1 MVPVSKWF
9 FSAEPGQA
17 PRSTTVVDVA
27 FGVVA
32 TAAAAS
38 RPVTRRVVVV
48 SGPIV
53 GAVLRPPVL
62 GPRYQPQTWLTRLAR
77 SGEQRR
83 VQLLGALSELLDE
96 LAPVLAETVLR
107 RIDLTGLVRRYVD
120 LDAVVEDVDL
130 DAVAARLDVD
140 AVVNRVD
147 LNRIV
152 RERVDLDA
160 VAAGLDVDAVVNRL
174 DLNRIVRE
182 RVDLDALVATVDLA
196 AVIDRI
202 DLVGLAED
210 VIAEVDL
217 PAIIRESTGSMASD
231 TVLGVRM
238 QSISGDEALGRAV
251 DRLRLR
257 RRRRAAANGA
267 PDVAPPA
274 EVLPPQPRPG
284 ATDRP

>member
-1 MVPVSKWF
+1 M
-9 FSAEPGQA
+9 
-17 PRSTTVVDVA
+17 
-27 FGVVA
+27 
-32 TAAAAS
+32 
-38 RPVTRRVVVV
+38 
-48 SGPIV
+48 
-53 GAVLRPPVL
+53 L
-62 GPRYQPQTWLTRLAR
+62 GPRYQPQTWLTRLAK

-83 VQLLGALSELLDE
+83 RELLVALSELLDE
-96 LAPVLAETVLR
+96 LTPLVAETVLR
-107 RIDLTGLVRRYVD
+107 RVDLTALVRRYVD

-140 AVVNRVD
+140 AVVNR
-147 LNRIV
+147 
-152 RERVDLDA
+152 
-160 VAAGLDVDAVVNRL
+160 L

-182 RVDLDALVATVDLA
+182 RVDLDALVATVDLDAVVATVDLDAAAARLDLA

-217 PAIIRESTGSMASD
+217 PGIIRESTGSMASD

-257 RRRRAAANGA
+257 RRRHAVANGA

-274 EVLPPQPRPG
+274 ETPPPQPRPG